1 MKNFRVL
8 LSIYL
13 LFKVVS
19 LESQKVK
26 MSLIECVEMA
36 VNKNISVKQI
46 ELRGLEAA
54 IDKNDAKGNFLPSI
68 NAQANHSWNIGLN
81 QDITRGTLENRTTQY
96 TSMGANLSLDLYR
109 GLRNLNNMYRAN
121 LALLASQFQLD
132 DMKDDI
138 PVSYTHLRAH
148 ET

>member
-68 NAQANHSWNIGLN
+68 NAQANHSWNCL
-81 QDITRGTLENRTTQY
+81 LY
-96 TSMGANLSLDLYR
+96 TSDAAD
-109 GLRNLNNMYRAN
+109 
-121 LALLASQFQLD
+121 
-132 DMKDDI
+132 
-138 PVSYTHLRAH
+138 
-148 ET
+148 E